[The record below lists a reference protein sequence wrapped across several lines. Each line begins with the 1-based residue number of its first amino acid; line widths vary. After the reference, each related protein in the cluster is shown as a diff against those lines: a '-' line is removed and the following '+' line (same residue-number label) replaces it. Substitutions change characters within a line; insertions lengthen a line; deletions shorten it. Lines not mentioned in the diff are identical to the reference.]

1 MNDSAT
7 APTRETR
14 LLCDAG
20 ADARRKFETLTRQW
34 KAEKVFIS
42 AVPDMAMLSP
52 YQQIIGMGERAIPLI
67 LKELEREPDHWF
79 WALRAILGDIDPV
92 PRDSKGKVK
101 EMAEAWI
108 FWGKKEGWI

>member
-1 MNDSAT
+1 MNDPITSPAKK
-7 APTRETR
+7 TR

-20 ADARRKFETLTRQW
+20 ADARRKFETLTSQW
-34 KAEKVFIS
+34 KAEKAFIS
-42 AVPDMAMLSP
+42 SVPDMAMLSP
-52 YQQIIGMGERAIPLI
+52 YQQIIGMGEQAIPFI

-92 PRDSKGKVK
+92 PPASKGKVK

-108 FWGKKEGWI
+108 FWRVLP